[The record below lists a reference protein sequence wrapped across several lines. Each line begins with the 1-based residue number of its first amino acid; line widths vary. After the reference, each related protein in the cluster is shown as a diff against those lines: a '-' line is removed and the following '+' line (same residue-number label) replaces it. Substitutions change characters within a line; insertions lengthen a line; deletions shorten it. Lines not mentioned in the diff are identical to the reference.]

1 MSRGRTG
8 FTATV
13 APLAWLI
20 SVGGRAEFVALLTP
34 VAARF
39 ISLLTYLYVSLAEEI
54 KRVLLEHPEILVE
67 VLTAKPEIV
76 YEALARLMPWQNL
89 ATKDDLR
96 RLEEKIATKDDL
108 RRVEERIGKLEDR
121 VEGLEER
128 LDMVEEKM
136 ATKEELR
143 AVETSLR
150 EEIRRVETSLREEIG
165 RVEESLREDMRRLWL
180 ALNALGARWGVF
192 SEDAFRSGVRE
203 LLRDAG
209 YVVERWVYYDDRGYV
224 YGYPSEVELDI
235 IIKDGRT
242 LAVEITSA
250 LKRGDLQQIK
260 RKVELF
266 SAVTGRGVDAVYVIT
281 PFIHDRNPDAV
292 IAVANAMGIVV
303 VWPRP

>member
-1 MSRGRTG
+1 M
-8 FTATV
+8 
-13 APLAWLI
+13 
-20 SVGGRAEFVALLTP
+20 
-34 VAARF
+34 ARF
-39 ISLLTYLYVSLAEEI
+39 ITLLPRLYVSLADEI
-54 KRVLLEHPEILVE
+54 KRVLMERPEILVE

-89 ATKDDLR
+89 ATKDDLKKLEEKMVTKEDLK
-96 RLEEKIATKDDL
+96 RLEERMATK
-108 RRVEERIGKLEDR
+108 EELKK
-121 VEGLEER
+121 LEER
-128 LDMVEEKM
+128 VDSIEERMATKEDLKRLEERM

-150 EEIRRVETSLREEIG
+150 EEIRNVETSLREEIG
-165 RVEESLREDMRRLWL
+165 KVEESLREDMRKLWL

-203 LLRDAG
+203 LLKDAG
-209 YVVERWVYYDDRGYV
+209 YAVDRWVYYDDRGYV

-235 IIKDGRT
+235 IIRDGRA

-250 LKRGDLQQIK
+250 LRRGDLQQIR

-266 SAVTGRGVDAVYVIT
+266 STVTGRRVDAVYVIT

-292 IAVANAMGIVV
+292 AAVASSMGIVV

>member
-1 MSRGRTG
+1 
-8 FTATV
+8 
-13 APLAWLI
+13 
-20 SVGGRAEFVALLTP
+20 
-34 VAARF
+34 
-39 ISLLTYLYVSLAEEI
+39 LYVSLAEEI

-89 ATKDDLR
+89 VTKDDLR
-96 RLEEKIATKDDL
+96 RLEERMATKDDL
-108 RRVEERIGKLEDR
+108 KR
-121 VEGLEER
+121 LEEK
-128 LDMVEEKM
+128 V

-165 RVEESLREDMRRLWL
+165 KVEESLREDMRRLWL
-180 ALNALGARWGVF
+180 ALNALGARWGVL

-209 YVVERWVYYDDRGYV
+209 YAVERWIYYDDRGYV

-250 LKRGDLQQIK
+250 LKRGDIQQIK

-266 SAVTGRGVDAVYVIT
+266 SAVTGKKVDAVYVIT

-292 IAVANAMGIVV
+292 AAVASSMGIVV
-303 VWPRP
+303 VWPKP

>member
-1 MSRGRTG
+1 
-8 FTATV
+8 
-13 APLAWLI
+13 
-20 SVGGRAEFVALLTP
+20 
-34 VAARF
+34 
-39 ISLLTYLYVSLAEEI
+39 VSLADVI
-54 KRVLLEHPEILVE
+54 RRVLLEHPEILVE

-89 ATKDDLR
+89 VTKDDLR
-96 RLEEKIATKDDL
+96 RLEERMATKDDL
-108 RRVEERIGKLEDR
+108 KR
-121 VEGLEER
+121 LEEK
-128 LDMVEEKM
+128 V

-165 RVEESLREDMRRLWL
+165 KVEESLREDMRRLWL

-209 YVVERWVYYDDRGYV
+209 YAVERWIYYDDRGYV

-250 LKRGDLQQIK
+250 LKRGDMQQIK
-260 RKVELF
+260 RKVDLF
-266 SAVTGRGVDAVYVIT
+266 SAVTGKKVDAVYVIT

-292 IAVANAMGIVV
+292 AAVASSMGIVV
-303 VWPRP
+303 VWPKP

>member
-1 MSRGRTG
+1 
-8 FTATV
+8 
-13 APLAWLI
+13 
-20 SVGGRAEFVALLTP
+20 
-34 VAARF
+34 
-39 ISLLTYLYVSLAEEI
+39 VSLADVI
-54 KRVLLEHPEILVE
+54 RRVLLEHPEILVE

-89 ATKDDLR
+89 VTKDDLR
-96 RLEEKIATKDDL
+96 RLEERMATKDDL
-108 RRVEERIGKLEDR
+108 KR
-121 VEGLEER
+121 LEEK
-128 LDMVEEKM
+128 V

-165 RVEESLREDMRRLWL
+165 KVEESLREDMRRLWL

-209 YVVERWVYYDDRGYV
+209 YAVERWIYYDDRGYV

-250 LKRGDLQQIK
+250 LKRGDLQQIR
-260 RKVELF
+260 RKVEFF
-266 SAVTGRGVDAVYVIT
+266 STVTGRGVDAVYVIT

-292 IAVANAMGIVV
+292 IAVANAMGINV

>member
-1 MSRGRTG
+1 
-8 FTATV
+8 
-13 APLAWLI
+13 
-20 SVGGRAEFVALLTP
+20 
-34 VAARF
+34 
-39 ISLLTYLYVSLAEEI
+39 LYVSLAEEI
-54 KRVLLEHPEILVE
+54 KRVLLERPEILVE

-76 YEALARLMPWQNL
+76 YEALAKLMPWQNL
-89 ATKDDLR
+89 ATKEDLR
-96 RLEEKIATKDDL
+96 
-108 RRVEERIGKLEDR
+108 KL
-121 VEGLEER
+121 
-128 LDMVEEKM
+128 EEKM

-165 RVEESLREDMRRLWL
+165 KVEESLREDMRRLWL

-209 YVVERWVYYDDRGYV
+209 YAVERWIYYDDRGYV
-224 YGYPSEVELDI
+224 YGYPSEVELDVI
-235 IIKDGRT
+235 IRDGRT

-250 LKRGDLQQIK
+250 LKRGDLQQIR
-260 RKVELF
+260 RKVEFF
-266 SAVTGRGVDAVYVIT
+266 STVTGRRVDAVYVIT

-292 IAVANAMGIVV
+292 VAVASSMGITV

>member
-1 MSRGRTG
+1 
-8 FTATV
+8 
-13 APLAWLI
+13 
-20 SVGGRAEFVALLTP
+20 
-34 VAARF
+34 
-39 ISLLTYLYVSLAEEI
+39 LYVSLAEEI
-54 KRVLLEHPEILVE
+54 RRVLLEHPEILVE

-76 YEALARLMPWQNL
+76 YEALAKLMPWQNL
-89 ATKDDLR
+89 VTKDDLR
-96 RLEEKIATKDDL
+96 RLEEKMATKDDL
-108 RRVEERIGKLEDR
+108 KKL
-121 VEGLEER
+121 
-128 LDMVEEKM
+128 EEKM

-209 YVVERWVYYDDRGYV
+209 YVVERWIYYDDRGYV
-224 YGYPSEVELDI
+224 YGYPSEVELDVI
-235 IIKDGRT
+235 IRDGRT

-266 SAVTGRGVDAVYVIT
+266 SAVTGRRVDAVYVIT

-292 IAVANAMGIVV
+292 IAVANAMGINV

>member
-1 MSRGRTG
+1 M
-8 FTATV
+8 
-13 APLAWLI
+13 
-20 SVGGRAEFVALLTP
+20 
-34 VAARF
+34 
-39 ISLLTYLYVSLAEEI
+39 
-54 KRVLLEHPEILVE
+54 EHPEILVE
-67 VLTAKPEIV
+67 VLTAKPEII
-76 YEALARLMPWQNL
+76 YEALAKLMPWQNL

-96 RLEEKIATKDDL
+96 KLEERMATKDDL
-108 RRVEERIGKLEDR
+108 KKLEEKMATKEELKR
-121 VEGLEER
+121 LEER
-128 LDMVEEKM
+128 VNSIEERMATKEDLKRLEERM

-150 EEIRRVETSLREEIG
+150 EEIRK
-165 RVEESLREDMRRLWL
+165 LWL

-203 LLRDAG
+203 LLKDAG
-209 YVVERWVYYDDRGYV
+209 YTVDRWVYYDDKGYV

-250 LKRGDLQQIK
+250 LKRGDLQQIR

-266 SAVTGRGVDAVYVIT
+266 STVTGRRVDAVYVIT

-292 IAVANAMGIVV
+292 EAVASSMGIIVM
-303 VWPRP
+303 WPKP

>member
-1 MSRGRTG
+1 
-8 FTATV
+8 
-13 APLAWLI
+13 
-20 SVGGRAEFVALLTP
+20 
-34 VAARF
+34 
-39 ISLLTYLYVSLAEEI
+39 LYVSLAEEI
-54 KRVLLEHPEILVE
+54 RRVLLEHPEILVE

-76 YEALARLMPWQNL
+76 YEALAKLMPWQNL

-96 RLEEKIATKDDL
+96 RLEEKMATKDDL
-108 RRVEERIGKLEDR
+108 KR
-121 VEGLEER
+121 LEEK
-128 LDMVEEKM
+128 VT
-136 ATKEELR
+136 TKEELR

-165 RVEESLREDMRRLWL
+165 KVEESLREDMRRLWL

-209 YVVERWVYYDDRGYV
+209 YAVERWIYYDDRGYV
-224 YGYPSEVELDI
+224 YGYPSEVELDVVAR
-235 IIKDGRT
+235 DGRT

-266 SAVTGRGVDAVYVIT
+266 SAVTGRRVDAVYVIT

-292 IAVANAMGIVV
+292 VAVANAMGITV